1 MNDPA
6 LVADASAILALLQNE
21 VFRGFDQ
28 QRLVNA
34 SISAV
39 NLAEVL
45 TKLRSAGLDDKES
58 ESAVDALDL
67 LIVPFDEDQARAAA
81 HLWPLT
87 KRVGLSLADRACLS
101 LGIRLGK
108 PVVTADRVW
117 GTIDIG
123 AEILLIR

>member
-1 MNDPA
+1 MNDSA
-6 LVADASAILALLQNE
+6 LVADASAVLALLQNE

-28 QRLVNA
+28 QRVVGA

-39 NLAEVL
+39 NLVEVL

-67 LIVPFDEDQARAAA
+67 HVVPFDEGQARAAA

-108 PVVTADRVW
+108 PVVTADCVW
-117 GTIDIG
+117 QNLDIG
-123 AEILLIR
+123 AEVLLIR